1 MENNDVQNELF
12 GMTQAWSRYN
22 DYLYI
27 LTNQLLSLTYAHK
40 YFGTEESGSVL
51 KEIFDNLCTEIEA
64 LKNFE
69 NNNKDKGIKYI
80 ESRDNFNFDKISKI
94 ITEILNNTSGKRS
107 ESLKRLGRRSSADSE
122 DLQIEEL
129 KSTFSDQCPISRSTI
144 IQPLTQKYCNDNNTC
159 EHIFE
164 RSNLLQFL
172 NKKDSITCPVI
183 GCKKN
188 IYKAYLHKDLELDY
202 FKKKQKFHKHIEN
215 ITSKPLFF

>member
-69 NNNKDKGIKYI
+69 NNNKDKGK
-80 ESRDNFNFDKISKI
+80 SR
-94 ITEILNNTSGKRS
+94 
-107 ESLKRLGRRSSADSE
+107 
-122 DLQIEEL
+122 
-129 KSTFSDQCPISRSTI
+129 PI
-144 IQPLTQKYCNDNNTC
+144 
-159 EHIFE
+159 
-164 RSNLLQFL
+164 
-172 NKKDSITCPVI
+172 
-183 GCKKN
+183 
-188 IYKAYLHKDLELDY
+188 
-202 FKKKQKFHKHIEN
+202 
-215 ITSKPLFF
+215 

>member
-40 YFGTEESGSVL
+40 YFGTEESCNVL
-51 KEIFDNLCTEIEA
+51 KEIFNNLYTEIEA
-64 LKNFE
+64 LNKFE
-69 NNNKDKGIKYI
+69 NNNTNKSIKYI
-80 ESRDNFNFDKISKI
+80 EKRDNFNFNKIHKI
-94 ITEILNNTSGKRS
+94 ISEILNNTSKRS
-107 ESLKRLGRRSSADSE
+107 ESPKSIGRRASTDSE
-122 DLQIEEL
+122 ELQIEEL

-144 IQPLTQKYCNDNNTC
+144 IQPVTQKYCDDNNTC

-164 RSNLLQFL
+164 RNNILQFL
-172 NKKDSITCPVI
+172 RNRNFIECPVI
-183 GCKKN
+183 GCNKKV
-188 IYKAYLHKDLELDY
+188 YKVYLHKDLELDY
-202 FKKKQKFHKHIEN
+202 FKKNQKFHKYIEN